1 MILRMSRARV
11 LGPRALLPRTLEALQ
26 DLGFVHL
33 SAPVSAAALVRGS
46 LTPRELRLERQLRR
60 ILDDVET
67 AVALVGRPQ
76 ASAAPPAPPAAPP
89 WTAWAR
95 SARRTRREAERLQA
109 RTQALGEERAL
120 LAKYQEV
127 MTAFGGLFQRGV
139 APGVR
144 AYLVVLRAGQG
155 TSVERL
161 RALLDVAL
169 RKDYELRTHPLAG
182 GELVLLLL
190 VPVGKAEHV
199 ERLLAESA
207 VEQVPLPR
215 GYEGQS
221 LTDALPRM
229 VQRLRA
235 IPAELEELA
244 ARRSRMS
251 ERMAALAPAPAAIHD
266 RLGQLEGLRLS
277 ASSAHAFVLE
287 GWVPTTNLPD
297 LIVRLAERV
306 GPEVAVEELAA
317 EQWTAEAPVVL
328 QNPRL
333 FRPFQLLVGTL
344 PLPRYGTID
353 PTPFVAIF
361 FPLFFGLM
369 VGDVGYGLV
378 LALIGLVLRL
388 RSRPST
394 PLRAISEIAIGCAL
408 FTLVFGVLFGEFFG
422 DLGRRWFAMR
432 PLVLDREEPRDIVS
446 FLGLCV
452 ALGLVHVV
460 LGLALGVASAFRG
473 HRRQAVGRGLSAL
486 MILLIAAALLAA
498 LRVLPHALLT
508 PVVVALLVLFP
519 LLVAAEG
526 LVAPVELLSTV
537 GNILSYARIMALG
550 TASVMLAV
558 IANRLAGAVGSL
570 AVGVVFG
577 LLFHLVNFMLAM
589 FSPTIHGLRL
599 HYVEFF
605 GRFYSPGG
613 VQYRPFRHW
622 RTT

>member
-1 MILRMSRARV
+1 MSRARV
-11 LGPRALLPRTLEALQ
+11 LGPRAALPRTLEVLQ
-26 DLGFVHL
+26 DLGFLHL
-33 SAPVSAAALVRGS
+33 SAPASAPALAPGS
-46 LTPRELRLERQLRR
+46 LSPRELRLERQLRR
-60 ILDDVET
+60 MLDDVET
-67 AVALVGRPQ
+67 ALALLGGKE
-76 ASAAPPAPPAAPP
+76 PAPGPSPPPAPP

-95 SARRTRREAERLQA
+95 SARRTRHEADRLRE
-109 RTQALGEERAL
+109 RTQVLNEERAL

-144 AYLVVLRAGQG
+144 AYLVVLRSGQG
-155 TSVERL
+155 ANLEKL

-190 VPVGKAEHV
+190 VPVGTAAHV

-221 LTDALPRM
+221 LTDAVPRM
-229 VQRLRA
+229 VQRLHA
-235 IPAELEELA
+235 IPGELAELDALRA
-244 ARRSRMS
+244 RMS
-251 ERMAALAPAPAAIHD
+251 ERAAGLALARAVIQD
-266 RLGQLEGLRLS
+266 RLARLDGLRLA

-287 GWVPTTNLPD
+287 GWIPTTNLPD
-297 LIVRLAERV
+297 LVGRLAERV
-306 GPEVAVEELAA
+306 GPEVAVEEVAA

-333 FRPFQLLVGTL
+333 FRPFQLLVGML

-369 VGDVGYGLV
+369 VGDVGYGL
-378 LALIGLVLRL
+378 LLFGTGLVLRW
-388 RSRPST
+388 RSIPASR
-394 PLRAISEIAIGCAL
+394 LRAVSEIAIGCAL
-408 FTLVFGVLFGEFFG
+408 FTVIFGVLFGEFFG
-422 DLGRRWFAMR
+422 DLGRRWFGMR

-473 HRRQAVGRGLSAL
+473 HRRQAVGRGLSAV
-486 MILLIAAALLAA
+486 MILLIAAALLAV
-498 LRVLPHALLT
+498 LKVLPHALLT
-508 PVVVALLVLFP
+508 PLVVALLVLFP
-519 LLVAAEG
+519 LLVVAEG

-537 GNILSYARIMALG
+537 GNILSY
-550 TASVMLAV
+550 
-558 IANRLAGAVGSL
+558 
-570 AVGVVFG
+570 
-577 LLFHLVNFMLAM
+577 
-589 FSPTIHGLRL
+589 
-599 HYVEFF
+599 
-605 GRFYSPGG
+605 
-613 VQYRPFRHW
+613 
-622 RTT
+622 